1 MKHLTRHILAAALL
15 LGVSAPASAVG
26 TKLFTASAVE
36 SINASTGVSNQNGN
50 RNKLFDN
57 NKATEVT
64 FSFPAGTSDPVYVQV
79 NLKNAVSIPANR
91 LISVM
96 TERGASGPD
105 GPTSFKVE
113 ISSDG
118 TAWRSLNTQK
128 SATYANFLYRGLG
141 TREFSEP
148 VPCSTSAAVSF
159 KHVRFTLI
167 STFSNAVDDSGTRHF
182 TMAELNLIS
191 HAKGEDLD
199 NTWKTNMLLKSDY
212 IQKTNDTEKPLYNDF
227 TFNNTRGI
235 IDPKSRNQY
244 YFFNYCDWDNCFDL
258 NGKWKKDTGKLA
270 TNKITIPEYSF
281 LTSAED
287 SRINAGQKRQRTH
300 VTEHVVYALPGEI
313 ALLIPN
319 YGMSWNGNYHL
330 SYRHWY
336 NYRTGGHV
344 LGPNGERLLD
354 FHMDAD
360 QIQYSDKYGFF
371 NFLALGDAY
380 RKRAEDEGRD
390 ERYRSYDYYGSSAS
404 FYYPKDPYTD
414 PKDAIYFKNSS
425 GNTVSEYVIAA
436 DFGHMTEINTGENT
450 NINFVKKQINEPVVN
465 YRHIFRIRNGK
476 EIADQ
481 ISGSKAN
488 AEKYLQEH
496 TKYITARAGATFQ
509 TRLDFHTSSDSNSPV
524 PGNYYYKKED
534 GSYGRIYRTK
544 IQVEVLDTINAP
556 TVTNGMFFL
565 WGGTSVNVNAL
576 KGDTWYSVTGDN
588 SKDSYNVFRILRA
601 DARKAVK
608 GHFLVKLIGL
618 DREGNELKV
627 FGTSDMP
634 VVVEAFDINL
644 VDENNAFLV
653 TEKTLNNRPSLRHGR
668 DPEVVHQYGQPNSII
683 NFDEYAAMLPSTN
696 EKNDY
701 FDIVADHPLW
711 KWPLQWDRSNYS
723 WSYNLQGC
731 HSTYRIAENSLSTPW
746 HSATGE
752 TGQWDRR
759 HIETG
764 GKQRGF
770 FYYVNASDDPGV
782 SARLDIKDICPGG
795 AVVVTGWLSEF
806 SANIYEYANLAVNL
820 VAVMNDKSRK
830 IVHTFTTGYVTEETF
845 SKVENKDN
853 AGKWM
858 KFYCRFV
865 PNLSDAGAIAGNI
878 DHYEVE
884 FDNNCISSQGADY
897 AVDDLRA
904 YVIGPRVYP
913 EQTAPLCDETS
924 QTDVRINI
932 PFEVLLQNLGL
943 SQRTN
948 RRCYF
953 YYTIIDKAQYDM
965 SRVRP
970 YATHESALRASMME
984 MPYNGT
990 DPSKFAMA
998 TFYTKYNSNARRD
1011 DKTFN
1016 KLTKRT
1022 VDGEDY
1028 LSLICHA
1035 NAGQFSSSKGYQVLV
1050 YASTSQNFDPD
1061 APHLSFNVPG
1071 SDKCAFFGDLDMKS
1085 ASQIY
1090 IDGVPE
1096 SHNDI
1101 YLCKNQ
1107 RPMVQ
1112 VKLLGRNNKTN
1123 ELEQLDNVA
1132 YLDWYDG
1139 SLANFQTASY
1149 QGTRLMEALAK
1160 FREVYKTSAKVDE
1173 PVRGSYTAPMQ
1184 NCLRHFADYPVSKL
1198 KLSQSSYVMGAVQN
1212 NDALTAIPLPLD
1224 EAGYTV
1230 CTSPVEVRFHASKDS
1245 PVAQVGATAINYG
1258 NIEDVGIRLYLRDL
1272 RDINGNGNQQLNIPL
1287 RDFTSPSSQLYGSY
1301 SVNDHEVYLVG
1312 TNDPQYISLK
1322 DGSDTE
1328 DPMLSV
1334 GRFLTISKDYVSIK
1348 LRKDFICKEGYFYKL
1363 RINLKPGGDNADSFC
1378 EGGLVVTL
1386 KIASE
1391 YSAFNPQGDEVQW
1404 SDDRNWERVYPSD
1417 INAFNG
1423 GADMDSLFRGQKN
1436 NFRYTYAPMPR
1447 WSRTIVKAGK
1457 YQPWV
1462 QPFTTTEVSIKTF
1475 GTLRKP
1481 YYTPGSG
1488 ARNQYSILDLRGSTF
1503 EHPIQYEMIADG
1515 ASKNNNPFNCIPF
1528 ALSSA
1533 YQVYLEPNGRLFG
1546 QENLNYTSFFYDID
1560 LMPYR
1565 WYTLSVP
1572 TQEVVAGDFYT
1583 SKTTA
1588 RPTGQLFWY
1597 DSWTSSNNDRYA
1609 PAVYQRSWNALS
1621 SELWSIGSTTATNVA
1636 AKAKVNTWSDVFNQV
1651 DARYEPTHGFSIYVD
1666 PSEMPSTYMQNS
1678 RITFRLPKG
1687 DTYYDYYQE
1696 GATAGDKHVVLS
1708 RAKDSQYRLFDPTG
1722 NHTPIS
1728 SSKYSKLFLVG
1739 NPFVT
1744 DLDMKKFLEANKNLI
1759 EPKYWIMTE
1768 GNQIVSVMDENGT
1781 IYSNNVA
1788 NSSSNGGSVAPM
1800 QGFFVQTKN
1809 AQGNLNLTFNSS
1821 MMTYTAT
1828 YNYNNRLKAPARNAD
1843 GAGTDENAGTQDSSL
1858 LITALNGDGDEVSA
1872 ALIVTNPTASDS
1884 FVGTEDAE
1892 LILDSEMSSGSQIF
1906 TVASDMATSVNILK
1920 EIRRTELG
1928 VVAIDDNDVTTLTFS
1943 GALADGTYVL
1953 IDALDGTVSPIT
1965 EDFTYKVKGTRGEL
1979 YIGKASDQTGLG
1991 EISASSINVMQGA
2004 GEITVTTT
2012 ESGLEIE
2019 VFDTLGRSM
2028 AAVSTGESSAT
2039 IQLLPGIYVVA
2050 AADGVNKVSRK
2061 VIVK

>member
-1 MKHLTRHILAAALL
+1 MKHLARHILAAALL
-15 LGVSAPASAVG
+15 LGASAPASAVG

-36 SINASTGVSNQNGN
+36 SISASTGVSNQNGN

-64 FSFPAGTSDPVYVQV
+64 FSFPDNAANPVYIQV

-96 TERGASGPD
+96 TERGASAPD

-113 ISSDG
+113 ISSNG
-118 TAWRSLNTQK
+118 TTWHPLNTQK

-167 STFSNAVDDSGTRHF
+167 STFAKAVDDSGNQHF

-212 IQKTNDTEKPLYNDF
+212 IQQPTGQGMAGATVINDF
-227 TFNNTRGI
+227 RFVNTRGI
-235 IDPKSRNQY
+235 ASPYRHTT
-244 YFFNYCDWDNCFDL
+244 FNSYCDWDNCFDL
-258 NGKWKKDTGKLA
+258 NGKWKKDLA
-270 TNKITIPEYSF
+270 QLNNAKITPPDYSY
-281 LTSAED
+281 LTNSED
-287 SRINAGQKRQRTH
+287 TRIATGQHRQRTH
-300 VTEHVVYALPGEI
+300 VTEHIVYAMPGEMV
-313 ALLIPN
+313 LLIPN
-319 YGMSWNGNYHL
+319 YGLPAWNG
-330 SYRHWY
+330 SYSIDFRHWY

-354 FHMDAD
+354 FLMDGD
-360 QIQYSDKYGFF
+360 QIHYNQSYGFF
-371 NFLALGDAY
+371 GFTGLETEF
-380 RKRAEDEGRD
+380 RKRPNDSDNTGCRNFD
-390 ERYRSYDYYGSSAS
+390 FYGSAAT

-414 PKDAIYFKNSS
+414 PKDAITFKNSA

-436 DFGHMTEINTGENT
+436 DFGHKINVGGNLTVDFANKT
-450 NINFVKKQINEPVVN
+450 INEPTVN

-496 TKYITARAGATFQ
+496 TKHITARAGVMFQ
-509 TRLDFHTSSDSNSPV
+509 TRLDFHTAGWQKHNI
-524 PGNYYYKKED
+524 PGNYYYKKSD
-534 GSYGRIYRTK
+534 GSYGRIYGTK
-544 IQVEVLDTINAP
+544 LQVEVLDTINP
-556 TVTNGMFFL
+556 KDVTNNMFYFI
-565 WGGTSVNVNAL
+565 GGVQTPIKAK
-576 KGDTWYSVTGDN
+576 KGDVFYSLNGDN
-588 SKDSYNVFRILRA
+588 QSTNGELLVDRFVRA
-601 DARKAVK
+601 ASDRTVK
-608 GHFLVKLIGL
+608 GRFLVKLVGV

-627 FGTSDMP
+627 YGTDMP
-634 VVVEAFDINL
+634 VVVEAFDINF

-653 TEKTLNNRPSLRHGR
+653 TESMLKSRPSLRHGR
-668 DPEVVHQYGQPNSII
+668 DPEIQSQYGAPNSVI
-683 NFDEYAAMLPSTN
+683 NFDEYAAMLPSGNQT
-696 EKNDY
+696 NDY
-701 FDIVADHPLW
+701 YSLIGGHPAW
-711 KWPLQWDRSNYS
+711 KWPLSWDKSQYS
-723 WSYNLQGC
+723 WTYNQEGC
-731 HSTYRIAENSLSTPW
+731 HSTYRIVENSLSTPW
-746 HSATGE
+746 HGATPE
-752 TGQWDRR
+752 TGLWDRK
-759 HIETG
+759 HIDTG
-764 GKQRGF
+764 GKQRGL
-770 FYYVNASDDPGV
+770 FYYVNASDDPGI
-782 SARLDIKDICPGG
+782 SAKLDINDICPGG

-806 SANIYEYANLAVNL
+806 SQSYEYANLAVNL
-820 VAVMNDKSRK
+820 VAVMKDKSRK
-830 IVHTFTTGYVTEETF
+830 NIHTFTTGYVTEAGF
-845 SKVENKDN
+845 GLPSNIDN

-858 KFYCRFV
+858 KFYCRFI
-865 PNLSDAGAIAGNI
+865 PNLSDAGAVAGNI

-884 FDNNCISSQGADY
+884 FDNNCTGSQGADY

-932 PFEVLLQNLGL
+932 PFEVLLQRLGL
-943 SQRTN
+943 NQRTN
-948 RRCYF
+948 RKCYF
-953 YYTIIDKAQYDM
+953 YYTIIDRTAYDIDKSHYMGTHQRALPVAMMDLPYDGKA
-965 SRVRP
+965 SAN
-970 YATHESALRASMME
+970 YAST
-984 MPYNGT
+984 
-990 DPSKFAMA
+990 
-998 TFYTKYNSNARRD
+998 TFWTKYTSNAKRD

-1016 KLTKRT
+1016 KLSRRT
-1022 VDGEDY
+1022 IDGEDY

-1035 NAGQFSSSKGYQVLV
+1035 PAGAFKAGSRYQVLV
-1050 YASTSQNFDPD
+1050 YVSTSANYDNSRPHEFFDTD
-1061 APHLSFNVPG
+1061 D
-1071 SDKCAFFGDLDMKS
+1071 SDNCAFFGNLEMKAS
-1085 ASQIY
+1085 SQIY
-1090 IDGVPE
+1090 IDGVAEPD
-1096 SHNDI
+1096 NDI
-1101 YLCKNQ
+1101 NVCKNQ

-1112 VKLLGRNNKTN
+1112 VKLLGRNNTTN

-1132 YLDWYDG
+1132 YLDWFDG
-1139 SLANFQTASY
+1139 TLSAFENASY
-1149 QGTRLMEALAK
+1149 QGVKLQEALAK
-1160 FREVYKTSAKVDE
+1160 FREVYGASADFDRV
-1173 PVRGSYTAPMQ
+1173 PRASYTAAMQ
-1184 NCLRHFADYPVSKL
+1184 NCLRHFANYPVSQL
-1198 KLSQSSYVMGAVQN
+1198 KLAQSSFVMPAVQN
-1212 NDALTAIPLPLD
+1212 GEAITAIPLPLD
-1224 EAGYTV
+1224 ESGYTV
-1230 CTSPVEVRFHASKDS
+1230 CTTPVEVRFHTSKDS
-1245 PVAQVGATAINYG
+1245 PVAQVG
-1258 NIEDVGIRLYLRDL
+1258 IENASYPAGVKDAGVRIYMSDIKYLKDGQYL
-1272 RDINGNGNQQLNIPL
+1272 TIPL
-1287 RDFTSPSSQLYGSY
+1287 RGYTSPSSQLYDSY
-1301 SVNDHEVYLVG
+1301 TADDTQVYLVG

-1334 GRFLTISKDYVSIK
+1334 GRLISNRMYKESVSIHID
-1348 LRKDFICKEGYFYKL
+1348 RKFIFKEGYYYQL
-1363 RINLKPGGDNADSFC
+1363 RLPLKPGGDNKDSFC
-1378 EGGLVVTL
+1378 NGGLVITL
-1386 KIASE
+1386 KVTAE
-1391 YSAFNPQGDEVQW
+1391 YTTFVPDGDNVQW
-1404 SDDRNWERVYPSD
+1404 SDDRHWERIYPSVV
-1417 INAFNG
+1417 NAYDG
-1423 GADMDSLFRGQKN
+1423 GANMDSLFRGQKN
-1436 NFRYTYAPMPR
+1436 NFAYNYAPFGRSSKTVVSKNRKQPYVYPCTTQDITYADGNGR
-1447 WSRTIVKAGK
+1447 RTF
-1457 YQPWV
+1457 
-1462 QPFTTTEVSIKTF
+1462 PF
-1475 GTLRKP
+1475 
-1481 YYTPGSG
+1481 YTPGPG
-1488 ARNQYSILDLRGSTF
+1488 DAMNQYSVLDLRGSSQ
-1503 EHPIQYEMIADG
+1503 EHPIQYELAVNG
-1515 ASKNNNPFNCIPF
+1515 NKTNPYYCIPF
-1528 ALSSA
+1528 PLSTT
-1533 YQVYLEPNGRLFG
+1533 YQVYLGPNARLFG
-1546 QENLNYTSFFYDID
+1546 QQNLNYSKVFYDVE
-1560 LMPYR
+1560 LKPYR
-1565 WYTLSVP
+1565 WYTLSAP
-1572 TQEVVAGDFYT
+1572 TQDMVAGDFYT
-1583 SKTTA
+1583 GKTNGK
-1588 RPTGQLFWY
+1588 PSGEIFW
-1597 DSWTSSNNDRYA
+1597 NNNWSTNECDRYA

-1621 SELWSIGSTTATNVA
+1621 SELWSIGSATATNVA

-1651 DARYEPTHGFSIYVD
+1651 DAKYEPTHGFSIYVD
-1666 PSEMPSTYMQNS
+1666 PSEMPSTYTQNNAL
-1678 RITFRLPKG
+1678 TFRLPKNDG
-1687 DTYYDYYQE
+1687 AYSYYRE
-1696 GATAGDKHVVLS
+1696 GSATPEKHVVLS
-1708 RAKDSQYRLFDPTG
+1708 RSNDSQYRLFDPTG

-1739 NPFVT
+1739 NPFIT

-1809 AQGNLNLTFNSS
+1809 AQGNLNLTFNES
-1821 MMTYTAT
+1821 MMTYMANP
-1828 YNYNNRLKAPARNAD
+1828 NYSNYLKAPARGAD
-1843 GAGTDENAGTQDSSL
+1843 EIEAELTDGPQDPSL

-1872 ALIVTNPTASDS
+1872 ALIALSETASDS

-1892 LILDSEMSSGSQIF
+1892 LMLDAEMCAGSQIF

>member
-1 MKHLTRHILAAALL
+1 MKHLARHILAAALL
-15 LGVSAPASAVG
+15 LGASAPAYAVG

-148 VPCSTSAAVSF
+148 VPCSTAAAVSF

-167 STFSNAVDDSGTRHF
+167 STFTDAVDASGTRHF

-212 IQKTNDTEKPLYNDF
+212 IKQPTGQGMAGATVINDF
-227 TFNNTRGI
+227 RFVNTRGI
-235 IDPKSRNQY
+235 ASQY
-244 YFFNYCDWDNCFDL
+244 RHTTFNSYCDWDNCFDL
-258 NGKWKKDTGKLA
+258 NGKWKKDLA
-270 TNKITIPEYSF
+270 QLN
-281 LTSAED
+281 SAEITPPD
-287 SRINAGQKRQRTH
+287 YSYLTNSEDTRIAAGQHRQRTH
-300 VTEHVVYALPGEI
+300 VTEHIVYAMPGEMV
-313 ALLIPN
+313 LLIPN
-319 YGMSWNGNYHL
+319 YGLPAWNG
-330 SYRHWY
+330 SYSIDFRHWY

-354 FHMDAD
+354 FLMDGD
-360 QIQYSDKYGFF
+360 QIHYNQSYGFF
-371 NFLALGDAY
+371 GFTGLETEF
-380 RKRAEDEGRD
+380 RKRPNDSDNTGCRNFD
-390 ERYRSYDYYGSSAS
+390 FYGSAAT

-414 PKDAIYFKNSS
+414 PKDAITFKNSA

-436 DFGHMTEINTGENT
+436 DFGHKINVGGNLTVDFANKT
-450 NINFVKKQINEPVVN
+450 INEPTVN

-496 TKYITARAGATFQ
+496 TKHITARAGVMFQ
-509 TRLDFHTSSDSNSPV
+509 TRLDFHTAGWQKHNI
-524 PGNYYYKKED
+524 PGNYYYKKSD
-534 GSYGRIYRTK
+534 GSYGRIYGTK
-544 IQVEVLDTINAP
+544 LQVEVLDTINP
-556 TVTNGMFFL
+556 KDVTNNMFYFI
-565 WGGTSVNVNAL
+565 GGVQTPIKAK
-576 KGDTWYSVTGDN
+576 KGDVFYSLNGDN
-588 SKDSYNVFRILRA
+588 QSTNGELLVDRFVRA
-601 DARKAVK
+601 ASDRTVK
-608 GHFLVKLIGL
+608 GRFLVKLVGV

-627 FGTSDMP
+627 YGTDMP
-634 VVVEAFDINL
+634 VVVEAFDINF

-653 TEKTLNNRPSLRHGR
+653 TESMLKSRPSLRHGR
-668 DPEVVHQYGQPNSII
+668 DPEIERQYGRPNSVI
-683 NFDEYAAMLPSTN
+683 NFDEYAAMLPSGN
-696 EKNDY
+696 QANDY
-701 FDIVADHPLW
+701 YSLIGGHPAW
-711 KWPLQWDRSNYS
+711 KWPLSWDKSQYS
-723 WSYNLQGC
+723 WTYNQEGC
-731 HSTYRIAENSLSTPW
+731 HSTYRIVENSLSTPW
-746 HSATGE
+746 HGATPE
-752 TGQWDRR
+752 TGLWDRK
-759 HIETG
+759 HIDTG
-764 GKQRGF
+764 GKQRGL
-770 FYYVNASDDPGV
+770 FYYVNASDDPGI
-782 SARLDIKDICPGG
+782 SAKLDINDICPGG

-806 SANIYEYANLAVNL
+806 SQSYEYANLAVNL
-820 VAVMNDKSRK
+820 VAVMKDKSRK
-830 IVHTFTTGYVTEETF
+830 NIHTYTTGYVTEAGF
-845 SKVENKDN
+845 GLPSNIDN

-858 KFYCRFV
+858 KFYCRFI

-884 FDNNCISSQGADY
+884 FDNNCTGSQGADY

-948 RRCYF
+948 RKCYF

-1096 SHNDI
+1096 SNNDV

-1245 PVAQVGATAINYG
+1245 PVAQVG
-1258 NIEDVGIRLYLRDL
+1258 IENASYPAGVKDAGVRIYMSDIKYLKDGQYL
-1272 RDINGNGNQQLNIPL
+1272 TIPL
-1287 RDFTSPSSQLYGSY
+1287 RGYTSPSSQLYDSY
-1301 SVNDHEVYLVG
+1301 TADDTQVYLVG

-1334 GRFLTISKDYVSIK
+1334 GRLISNRMYKESVSIHID
-1348 LRKDFICKEGYFYKL
+1348 RKFIFKEGYYYQL
-1363 RINLKPGGDNADSFC
+1363 RLPLKPGGDNKDSFC
-1378 EGGLVVTL
+1378 NGGLVITL
-1386 KIASE
+1386 KVTAE
-1391 YSAFNPQGDEVQW
+1391 YTTFVPDGDNVQW
-1404 SDDRNWERVYPSD
+1404 SDDRHWERIYPSVV
-1417 INAFNG
+1417 NAYDG
-1423 GADMDSLFRGQKN
+1423 GANMDSLFRGQKN
-1436 NFRYTYAPMPR
+1436 NFAYNYAPFGRSSKTVVSKNRKQPYVYPCTTQDITYADGNGR
-1447 WSRTIVKAGK
+1447 RTF
-1457 YQPWV
+1457 
-1462 QPFTTTEVSIKTF
+1462 PF
-1475 GTLRKP
+1475 
-1481 YYTPGSG
+1481 YTPGPG
-1488 ARNQYSILDLRGSTF
+1488 DAMNQYSVLDLRGSSQ
-1503 EHPIQYEMIADG
+1503 EHPIQYELAVNG
-1515 ASKNNNPFNCIPF
+1515 NKTNPYYCIPF
-1528 ALSSA
+1528 PLSTT
-1533 YQVYLEPNGRLFG
+1533 YQVYLGPNARLFG
-1546 QENLNYTSFFYDID
+1546 QQNLNYSKVFYDVE
-1560 LMPYR
+1560 LKPYR
-1565 WYTLSVP
+1565 WYTLSAP
-1572 TQEVVAGDFYT
+1572 TQDMVAGDFYT
-1583 SKTTA
+1583 GKTNGK
-1588 RPTGQLFWY
+1588 PSGEIFW
-1597 DSWTSSNNDRYA
+1597 NNNWSTNECDRYA

-1621 SELWSIGSTTATNVA
+1621 SELWSIGSATATNVA

-1651 DARYEPTHGFSIYVD
+1651 DAKYEPTHGFSIYVD
-1666 PSEMPSTYMQNS
+1666 PSEMPSTYTQNNAL
-1678 RITFRLPKG
+1678 TFRLPKNDG
-1687 DTYYDYYQE
+1687 AYSYYRE
-1696 GATAGDKHVVLS
+1696 GSATPEKHVVLS
-1708 RAKDSQYRLFDPTG
+1708 RSNDSQYRLFDPTG

-1739 NPFVT
+1739 NPFIT

-1809 AQGNLNLTFNSS
+1809 AQGNLNLTFNES
-1821 MMTYTAT
+1821 MMTYMANP
-1828 YNYNNRLKAPARNAD
+1828 NYSNYLKAPARGAD
-1843 GAGTDENAGTQDSSL
+1843 EIEAELTDGPQDPSL

-1872 ALIVTNPTASDS
+1872 ALIALSETASDS

-1892 LILDSEMSSGSQIF
+1892 LMLDAEMCAGSQIF

-1979 YIGKASDQTGLG
+1979 YIGKASDQTGLD

-2028 AAVSTGESSAT
+2028 AAVSTEENSAT

>member
-1 MKHLTRHILAAALL
+1 MKHLARHILAAALL
-15 LGVSAPASAVG
+15 LGASAPAYAVG

-148 VPCSTSAAVSF
+148 VPCSTAAAVSF

-167 STFSNAVDDSGTRHF
+167 STFTDAVDASGTRHF

-212 IQKTNDTEKPLYNDF
+212 IQQPTGQGMAGATVINDF
-227 TFNNTRGI
+227 RFVNTRGI
-235 IDPKSRNQY
+235 ASQY
-244 YFFNYCDWDNCFDL
+244 RHTTFNSYCDWDNCFDL
-258 NGKWKKDTGKLA
+258 NGKWKKDLA
-270 TNKITIPEYSF
+270 QLNSAKITPPDYSY
-281 LTSAED
+281 LTNSED
-287 SRINAGQKRQRTH
+287 TRIAAGQHRQRTH
-300 VTEHVVYALPGEI
+300 VTEHIVYAMPGEVV
-313 ALLIPN
+313 LLIPN
-319 YGMSWNGNYHL
+319 YGLPAWNG
-330 SYRHWY
+330 SYSIDFRHWY

-354 FHMDAD
+354 FLMDGD
-360 QIQYSDKYGFF
+360 QIHYNQSYGFF
-371 NFLALGDAY
+371 GFTGLETEF
-380 RKRAEDEGRD
+380 RKRPNDSDNTGCRNFD
-390 ERYRSYDYYGSSAS
+390 FYGSAAT

-414 PKDAIYFKNSS
+414 PKDAISFKNSA
-425 GNTVSEYVIAA
+425 GGTVSEYVIAA
-436 DFGHMTEINTGENT
+436 DFGHKINVGGNLTVDFANKT
-450 NINFVKKQINEPVVN
+450 INEPTVN

-496 TKYITARAGATFQ
+496 TKHITARAGVMFQ
-509 TRLDFHTSSDSNSPV
+509 TRLEFHNTSWQRNTI
-524 PGNYYYKKED
+524 PGNYYYKKPD
-534 GSYGRIYRTK
+534 GSYGRIYGTK
-544 IQVEVLDTINAP
+544 LQVQVLDTINPASAADNMFYFFGSANIP
-556 TVTNGMFFL
+556 IKAKKGSIYYSLNGDNQSTNGEL
-565 WGGTSVNVNAL
+565 SVDRFV
-576 KGDTWYSVTGDN
+576 
-588 SKDSYNVFRILRA
+588 RA
-601 DARKAVK
+601 ASDKTVK
-608 GHFLVKLIGL
+608 GRFLVKLVGL

-627 FGTSDMP
+627 YGTDMP
-634 VVVEAFDINL
+634 VVVEAFDINF

-653 TEKTLNNRPSLRHGR
+653 TESMLKNRPSLRHGR
-668 DPEVVHQYGQPNSII
+668 DPEIERQYGRPNSVI
-683 NFDEYAAMLPSTN
+683 NFDEYAAMLPSGN
-696 EKNDY
+696 QANDY
-701 FDIVADHPLW
+701 YSLIGGHPAW
-711 KWPLQWDRSNYS
+711 KWPLSWDKSQYS
-723 WSYNLQGC
+723 WTYNQEGC
-731 HSTYRIAENSLSTPW
+731 HSTYRIVENSLSTPW
-746 HSATGE
+746 HGATPE
-752 TGQWDRR
+752 TGLWDRK
-759 HIETG
+759 HIDTG
-764 GKQRGF
+764 GKQRGL
-770 FYYVNASDDPGV
+770 FYYVNASDDPGI
-782 SARLDIKDICPGG
+782 STKLDINDICPGG

-806 SANIYEYANLAVNL
+806 SQSYEYANLAVNL
-820 VAVMNDKSRK
+820 VAVMKDKSRK
-830 IVHTFTTGYVTEETF
+830 NIHTYTTGYVTEAGF
-845 SKVENKDN
+845 GLPSNIDN

-858 KFYCRFV
+858 KFYCRFI

-884 FDNNCISSQGADY
+884 FDNNCTGSQGADY

-913 EQTAPLCDETS
+913 EQTAPLCDGTS
-924 QTDVRINI
+924 QTDVRINV

-948 RRCYF
+948 RKCYF

-998 TFYTKYNSNARRD
+998 TFFTQYNKNAKRD

-1016 KLTKRT
+1016 KLSKRT

-1050 YASTSQNFDPD
+1050 YASTSPDFDRD

-1071 SDKCAFFGDLDMKS
+1071 SDKCAFFGDLDIKS

-1090 IDGVPE
+1090 IDGIPE
-1096 SHNDI
+1096 SNNDV

-1112 VKLLGRNNKTN
+1112 VKLLGRNDKTN

-1149 QGTRLMEALAK
+1149 KGTRLMEALAK

-1245 PVAQVGATAINYG
+1245 PVAQVGATEINYG

-1348 LRKDFICKEGYFYKL
+1348 LRRDFICKEGYFYKL

-1417 INAFNG
+1417 INAYNG

-1687 DTYYDYYQE
+1687 DTDYDYYQE

-1800 QGFFVQTKN
+1800 QGFFVQTKT